1 MSGEPITKRAAAGW
15 APSSTHRTISDM
27 TTMKKTANED
37 CLKTIL
43 DANPQ
48 IHRDTLERARQ
59 VEEQL
64 AAVGIKLGGYRLDH
78 PLGGP
83 MQPSEQ
89 PLRRRAN
96 R

>member
-1 MSGEPITKRAAAGW
+1 META
-15 APSSTHRTISDM
+15 
-27 TTMKKTANED
+27 KKTAQRD
-37 CLKTIL
+37 RLKPIL

-48 IHRDTLERARQ
+48 IHRATLERARR

-83 MQPSEQ
+83 IRPSEQ

>member
-1 MSGEPITKRAAAGW
+1 MTIT
-15 APSSTHRTISDM
+15 
-27 TTMKKTANED
+27 KKTANED
-37 CLKTIL
+37 RLEPVL

-48 IHRDTLERARQ
+48 IDRDTLERARQ

-64 AAVGIKLGGYRLDH
+64 ASVGIKLGGYRLEH

-83 MQPSEQ
+83 TQPSQQ
-89 PLRRRAN
+89 PLRTRAN

>member
-1 MSGEPITKRAAAGW
+1 
-15 APSSTHRTISDM
+15 M
-27 TTMKKTANED
+27 TTTKKTANED
-37 CLKTIL
+37 RLKPIL

-48 IHRDTLERARQ
+48 IDRSTLERDRQ

-64 AAVGIKLGGYRLDH
+64 AAVGIKLGGYRLEH

-83 MQPSEQ
+83 MQPSQQ
-89 PLRRRAN
+89 PLRTRAN

>member
-1 MSGEPITKRAAAGW
+1 
-15 APSSTHRTISDM
+15 M
-27 TTMKKTANED
+27 TTTKKTANED
-37 CLKTIL
+37 HLSAIL

-48 IHRDTLERARQ
+48 IHRATLERARQ

-64 AAVGIKLGGYRLDH
+64 AAVGIKLGGYRLEH

-83 MQPSEQ
+83 MQPCEQ
-89 PLRRRAN
+89 PLRRWAN

>member
-1 MSGEPITKRAAAGW
+1 
-15 APSSTHRTISDM
+15 M
-27 TTMKKTANED
+27 TTTKKTAIED
-37 CLKTIL
+37 RLTPIL

-48 IHRDTLERARQ
+48 IHRATLERARQ

-64 AAVGIKLGGYRLDH
+64 AAVGIRLGGYRLEH

-83 MQPSEQ
+83 LRPSEQ
-89 PLRRRAN
+89 PLRRRPN

>member
-1 MSGEPITKRAAAGW
+1 MSGEPLTKPA
-15 APSSTHRTISDM
+15 HRIESRTVSDM
-27 TTMKKTANED
+27 TTTKKTTNAD
-37 CLKTIL
+37 HLRPIL

-64 AAVGIKLGGYRLDH
+64 AAVGIKLGGYRLEH

-83 MQPSEQ
+83 MQPIEQ

>member
-1 MSGEPITKRAAAGW
+1 
-15 APSSTHRTISDM
+15 M
-27 TTMKKTANED
+27 TTTKKTANED
-37 CLKTIL
+37 QLKPIL
-43 DANPQ
+43 DPNPQ
-48 IHRDTLERARQ
+48 IHRATLERARQ

-83 MQPSEQ
+83 IRPSEQ

>member
-1 MSGEPITKRAAAGW
+1 MKTA
-15 APSSTHRTISDM
+15 
-27 TTMKKTANED
+27 KKTAQGD
-37 CLKTIL
+37 WLTPIL
-43 DANPQ
+43 DVNPQ
-48 IHRDTLERARQ
+48 IHRATLERARQ

-83 MQPSEQ
+83 IRPSEQ